1 MSDRPPRH
9 SKPAAGE
16 TNWKGWAFVVLAIL
30 LLIVVVQNSQEVS
43 FNLLF
48 INTSAPLILL
58 LVGAAAIG
66 AAIGYL
72 FPIVRRDRKKD

>member
-1 MSDRPPRH
+1 MSDRPARPARQ
-9 SKPAAGE
+9 AAGE

-58 LVGAAAIG
+58 LVGAAAVG

-72 FPIVRRDRKKD
+72 FPIVRRDRKKG

>member
-1 MSDRPPRH
+1 MSDRPARPSR
-9 SKPAAGE
+9 PAAGE

-58 LVGAAAIG
+58 LIGAPAVG

-72 FPIVRRDRKKD
+72 FPIVRRDRKQG